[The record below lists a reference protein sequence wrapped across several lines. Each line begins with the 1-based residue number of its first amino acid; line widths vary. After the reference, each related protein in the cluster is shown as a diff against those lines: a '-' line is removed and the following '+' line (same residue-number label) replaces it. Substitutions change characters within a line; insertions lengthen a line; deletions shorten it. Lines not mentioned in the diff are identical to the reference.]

1 MNSDLIELLGIFAR
15 EKVKYLI
22 IGGYAVSFHAEP
34 RYTKDIDLFIA
45 TDREN
50 AHKVYQALAEF
61 GAPLEDVTPEDFG
74 NTEYYYMIGI
84 APNRID
90 IMMGIPGLEFPSAW
104 ENRVAAEIDGVTIYY
119 ISRDDLLTAKRASG
133 RDQDLVDVKALEEA
147 KRLYPGQ
154 ESSSQLPPGPLPERS
169 SDLDQ

>member
-15 EKVKYLI
+15 EKIKYLI

-50 AHKVYQALAEF
+50 AQAVYQALAEF

-74 NTEYYYMIGI
+74 NPEYYYMIGV

-90 IMMGIPGLEFPSAW
+90 IMMGIPGLEFSSAW
-104 ENRVAAEIDGVTIYY
+104 GNRVEVEIDGVTMYY

-133 RDQDLVDVKALEEA
+133 RDQDLLDVKALEEA
-147 KRLYPGQ
+147 KKLRPTN
-154 ESSSQLPPGPLPERS
+154 ES
-169 SDLDQ
+169 